1 MTPRKPF
8 PPRTLAEALDYYA
21 GADYN
26 NAINTAKKE
35 GKEEARAEGRK
46 EGRKEGLAEGKAEAN
61 MDNARMMK
69 AKGFSA
75 EVIAEITGLTIE
87 EIETL

>member
-1 MTPRKPF
+1 MIPQKPF

-26 NAINTAKKE
+26 NAINTAKKDA
-35 GKEEARAEGRK
+35 KEEGRAEGR
-46 EGRKEGLAEGKAEAN
+46 AEGKAEAN
-61 MDNARMMK
+61 MDNARKMK
-69 AKGFSA
+69 ADGFSA

>member
-1 MTPRKPF
+1 MTPQKPF

-26 NAINTAKKE
+26 NAINTAKA
-35 GKEEARAEGRK
+35 EAK
-46 EGRKEGLAEGKAEAN
+46 AEGKAEAN
-61 MDNARMMK
+61 MDNARKMK
-69 AKGFSA
+69 ADGFSA
-75 EVIAEITGLTIE
+75 EVIADITGLTIE

>member
-1 MTPRKPF
+1 MTPQKPF

-35 GKEEARAEGRK
+35 GKEEGR
-46 EGRKEGLAEGKAEAN
+46 AEGKAEAN
-61 MDNARMMK
+61 MDNARKMK
-69 AKGFSA
+69 ADGMPVELITKY
-75 EVIAEITGLTIE
+75 TGLTIE
-87 EIETL
+87 EIEKL